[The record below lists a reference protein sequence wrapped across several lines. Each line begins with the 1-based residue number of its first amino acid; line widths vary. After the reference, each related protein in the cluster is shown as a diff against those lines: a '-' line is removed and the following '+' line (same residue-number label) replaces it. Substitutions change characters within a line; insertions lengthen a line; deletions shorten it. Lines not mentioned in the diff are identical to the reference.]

1 MATTTETD
9 ASQQA
14 TFLAWYERPLPFQ
27 DNVRA
32 FYENQKVELC
42 VACLIMGNFGMQIIQ
57 FQIDP
62 WAGTPRGKYNSE
74 WRASEIF
81 FNIAFLV
88 ELIVNLYGRWF
99 RRFIVS
105 NWNKFDAVVVTVGVL
120 DMCPIE
126 LYGPLKMLRMM
137 RAFRVFR
144 LFGKVESLRRILKSL
159 QRALP
164 GVVNSFLMILLMM
177 AIYAVLAV
185 AFFKDVY
192 ADCHDGT
199 HDGER
204 YFGETPRGKCV
215 GKEYYG
221 KFSLALYTLFQILT
235 GESWSEFC
243 VRPLLV
249 YFQDSISSTF
259 GVAVFFISFILVNG
273 WVLLNVVVA
282 VLLDGMQKAKGD
294 PAEGDADGGAKKD
307 AHKELDSVRKEIAA
321 MKTQLEL
328 TQQAVNGQLS
338 DVMAAL
344 KSNPTLL
351 SRPAS

>member
-1 MATTTETD
+1 
-9 ASQQA
+9 
-14 TFLAWYERPLPFQ
+14 
-27 DNVRA
+27 VRH

-42 VACLIMGNFGMQIIQ
+42 VAALIFGNFFMQCLQ
-57 FQIDP
+57 MQLDP
-62 WAGTPRGKYNSE
+62 WAGTFRGKYNDF
-74 WRASEIF
+74 WRGSEIF
-81 FNIAFLV
+81 FNVAFLV
-88 ELIVNLYGRWF
+88 ELIINAYGRWF
-99 RRFIVS
+99 RPFLAS
-105 NWNKFDAVVVTVGVL
+105 YWNYFDVVVVAVGVL
-120 DMCPIE
+120 DMCPVE

-159 QRALP
+159 RRALP

-192 ADCHDGT
+192 SDCHDGT

-294 PAEGDADGGAKKD
+294 PAEGADDGAKKD